1 MLTRAAIAAAFI
13 SLLSSSAFA
22 GATQGRFSVGAVVVA
37 SATVTSSVVN
47 TARGGVEVRVAKRG
61 TPQPMLLMRTGL
73 NPMTEGGTA
82 ELPAPAS
89 GDMTVTVLY

>member
-1 MLTRAAIAAAFI
+1 
-13 SLLSSSAFA
+13 
-22 GATQGRFSVGAVVVA
+22 
-37 SATVTSSVVN
+37 
-47 TARGGVEVRVAKRG
+47 VRVAKRG
-61 TPQPMLLMRTGL
+61 TPPPMLLTRAGL